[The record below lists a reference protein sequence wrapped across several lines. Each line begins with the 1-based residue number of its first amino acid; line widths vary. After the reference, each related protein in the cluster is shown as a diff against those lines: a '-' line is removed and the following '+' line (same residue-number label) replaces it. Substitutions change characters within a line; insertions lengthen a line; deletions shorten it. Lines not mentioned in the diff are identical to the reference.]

1 MTDPGCYDEETR
13 VSLISS
19 LETLPGASGDWVGSD
34 ALVSAVDIR
43 DMEGDVVRF
52 EMTELGDRVR
62 LLVNGRPIIDS
73 ITALAAD
80 EASGFVWAAQGAV
93 RIPPAER
100 LSKLSQLRSLL
111 SRIGVGLSPL
121 PYDADPMLLAPP
133 LQAPRIGA
141 AGLREQAMVRRALAE
156 IGGRAIGHETSREP
170 WRAPW
175 SPELVA
181 VVAGAPEPGPERF
194 RFFGEPDAEAG
205 PPLSPEPGQ
214 FSGSGSKAGWG
225 LERAISGPVTNGW
238 AVGGSKVAQVGGS
251 EDLSPEAAVA
261 ATSAAAASPSCE
273 CGVPASLSSGDGAI
287 PRTLQWR

>member
-19 LETLPGASGDWVGSD
+19 LETLPGASGDSVGSD

-62 LLVNGRPIIDS
+62 LLVNGRPTIDS

-80 EASGFVWAAQGAV
+80 EASGVVRAAQGAF

-100 LSKLSQLRSLL
+100 HSKLSQLRSLL

-121 PYDADPMLLAPP
+121 PHDADPTLLAPP

-141 AGLREQAMVRRALAE
+141 AGVREQAMVRRALAE
-156 IGGRAIGHETSREP
+156 LGATAIGPATSREP

-175 SPELVA
+175 SPELAA
-181 VVAGAPEPGPERF
+181 VSRTPEQEPERI

>member
-1 MTDPGCYDEETR
+1 MTGPGCYDEETR

-19 LETLPGASGDWVGSD
+19 LETLPGASGDSVGSD

-62 LLVNGRPIIDS
+62 LLVNGCPTIDS

-80 EASGFVWAAQGAV
+80 EASGVVRAAQGAF

-100 LSKLSQLRSLL
+100 HSKLSQLRSPL
-111 SRIGVGLSPL
+111 SRIGVGLSTL
-121 PYDADPMLLAPP
+121 PHAADPMLLAPP
-133 LQAPRIGA
+133 LQAPRIGT

-156 IGGRAIGHETSREP
+156 LGATAIGPVMSREP

-175 SPELVA
+175 SPELAA
-181 VVAGAPEPGPERF
+181 VGRAGTPEPEPERIG
-194 RFFGEPDAEAG
+194 FFGESEAEAG

-214 FSGSGSKAGWG
+214 YGGSEGEAGWG
-225 LERAISGPVTNGW
+225 LEREISGPVVSGW
-238 AVGGSKVAQVGGS
+238 AVGGREVAQVGAAAGG
-251 EDLSPEAAVA
+251 EDLTPEAA
-261 ATSAAAASPSCE
+261 AAAAAPSCE
-273 CGVPASLSSGDGAI
+273 CGGAGE
-287 PRTLQWR
+287 LE

>member
-19 LETLPGASGDWVGSD
+19 LETLPGASGDSVGSD

-111 SRIGVGLSPL
+111 SPIGVGLSPL

-156 IGGRAIGHETSREP
+156 IGATAIGPETSREP

-181 VVAGAPEPGPERF
+181 VGRAGAPEPEPERI
-194 RFFGEPDAEAG
+194 RFVGEPDAEAG

-225 LERAISGPVTNGW
+225 LERAISGPVTSGW
-238 AVGGSKVAQVGGS
+238 AVGGSQVDQVGAS
-251 EDLSPEAAVA
+251 EDLSPEAAAA

-273 CGVPASLSSGDGAI
+273 CGTAGELEQ
-287 PRTLQWR
+287 R